1 MPKRPNISD
10 VMKKGTPEVDKEA
23 DREVNKEAEPRESGR
38 PVDPAS
44 QRQKLLRGDARPL
57 KIVLPLDVYRRL
69 AYQKIETGRDM
80 SEMASEAIRE
90 WLEHH
95 ES

>member
-10 VMKKGTPEVDKEA
+10 VMKKGSPDAE
-23 DREVNKEAEPRESGR
+23 KEAEPRDPGR
-38 PVDPAS
+38 PVDAAS

-69 AYQKIETGRDM
+69 AYKKIDTGRDM
-80 SEMASEAIRE
+80 SR
-90 WLEHH
+90 
-95 ES
+95 

>member
-10 VMKKGTPEVDKEA
+10 VMKKGTPDADKEA
-23 DREVNKEAEPRESGR
+23 DREAEPRESGR
-38 PVDPAS
+38 PIDPAS
-44 QRQKLLRGDARPL
+44 QRQKLMRGDARSL
-57 KIVLPLDVYRRL
+57 KIVLPLDVYKRL